1 MNTDK
6 NSLFVFVEDAD
17 VENFVSN
24 YVDGEEIFGQT
35 DIYNNKIA
43 FLGSSGKIATHRWI
57 YGSGQQVIKF
67 TVKNSLTN
75 ITSSNNATVIE
86 YGSNYVNTITVDEGC
101 ILSSININV
110 GGTDVTQT
118 SWNAETNTINID
130 YVTGNISITGVVL
143 KGVSI
148 SYTLPNCT
156 STNNITEVF
165 STFST
170 SNNAINEVYAHI
182 LSS

>member
-75 ITSSNNATVIE
+75 ITSSNNSTVIVLIYLE
-86 YGSNYVNTITVDEGC
+86 PYSIIVASLDNVTLFSEFFTVYFITCCPESYIHLRVA
-101 ILSSININV
+101 ILP
-110 GGTDVTQT
+110 
-118 SWNAETNTINID
+118 
-130 YVTGNISITGVVL
+130 VL
-143 KGVSI
+143 PKK
-148 SYTLPNCT
+148 
-156 STNNITEVF
+156 
-165 STFST
+165 
-170 SNNAINEVYAHI
+170 AI
-182 LSS
+182 LLL

>member
-75 ITSSNNATVIE
+75 ITSS
-86 YGSNYVNTITVDEGC
+86 
-101 ILSSININV
+101 
-110 GGTDVTQT
+110 
-118 SWNAETNTINID
+118 
-130 YVTGNISITGVVL
+130 
-143 KGVSI
+143 
-148 SYTLPNCT
+148 
-156 STNNITEVF
+156 
-165 STFST
+165 
-170 SNNAINEVYAHI
+170 AINFSKSFKSTIPLFV
-182 LSS
+182 LT